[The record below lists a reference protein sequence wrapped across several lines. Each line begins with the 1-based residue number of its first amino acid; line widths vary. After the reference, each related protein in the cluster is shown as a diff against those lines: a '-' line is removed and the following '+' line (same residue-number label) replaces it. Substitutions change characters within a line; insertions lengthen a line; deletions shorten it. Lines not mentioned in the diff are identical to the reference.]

1 MSQPLTTQHP
11 AVALRSHFNA
21 VRAMLVVALIAVIGL
36 SVAVVIL
43 ATDDHQQAS
52 GVSRA
57 APAGQLNY
65 GDFNPATGRPD
76 AVSSPQAQTQSG
88 PSESRI
94 AEAIGSGGG
103 STSTGGPDESTV
115 AHAVS
120 GR

>member
-1 MSQPLTTQHP
+1 MAQPISTQHP

-36 SVAVVIL
+36 TVAVVVL
-43 ATDDHQQAS
+43 ATDDQQQVTGATHAAS
-52 GVSRA
+52 IGR
-57 APAGQLNY
+57 LNY
-65 GDFNPATGRPD
+65 GGFDPATGQPQSL
-76 AVSSPQAQTQSG
+76 SSQQAAARSG

-94 AEAIGSGGG
+94 AGAIGSGAG
-103 STSTGGPDESTV
+103 SPSTGGPDESTV